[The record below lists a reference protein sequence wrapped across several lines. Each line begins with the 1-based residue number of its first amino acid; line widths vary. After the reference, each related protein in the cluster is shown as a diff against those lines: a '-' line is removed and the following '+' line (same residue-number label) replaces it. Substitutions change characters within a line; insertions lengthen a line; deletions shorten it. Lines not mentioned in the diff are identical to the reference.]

1 MNMNKYFAVFGLP
14 GSLVLTGLM
23 SLLALVLAVC
33 FPSPARWLC
42 FAAMLLS
49 SVGDIFLMH
58 LPVIEKN
65 LPNYFVYGAASFM
78 IAHVLYAL
86 CYLRLIR
93 GSGAAVLNPGAALM
107 AAIALAVAVYFVVTA
122 RGLGKLDQ
130 LPLILVY
137 IAMIALDCTMMFS
150 YAWSQGL
157 RNPLAILAAVGA
169 VSFFVSDLIIGLGMV
184 MGVRR
189 YDHLIW
195 WYYPI
200 GQILM
205 ILGVGKG

>member
-1 MNMNKYFAVFGLP
+1 MDRFFRCFGLP
-14 GSLVLTGLM
+14 GSLVLTGAM
-23 SLLALVLAVC
+23 SLLALVLALC
-33 FPSPARWLC
+33 FPTPARWLC

-58 LPVIEKN
+58 LPVIEKK
-65 LPNYFVYGAASFM
+65 LPNYFLYGAAAFM
-78 IAHVLYAL
+78 AAHLIYAL
-86 CYLRLIR
+86 CYARLIR
-93 GSGAAVLNPGAALM
+93 QSGAAVMNPGAVMMALIAVIV
-107 AAIALAVAVYFVVTA
+107 AAWFVFSA
-122 RGLGKLDQ
+122 RKLGRMDQ

-137 IAMIALDCTMMFS
+137 IVMISLDAAMVFS
-150 YAWSQGL
+150 YAWSQGIA
-157 RNPLAILAAVGA
+157 NPIAILAAVGA

-184 MGVRR
+184 MGVSR

-205 ILGVGKG
+205 ILGVGRG

>member
-1 MNMNKYFAVFGLP
+1 MNRFFRCFGLP

-23 SLLALVLAVC
+23 SLLALALAIC
-33 FPSPARWLC
+33 FPTPARWLC

-49 SVGDIFLMH
+49 SVGDVFLMH

-65 LPNYFVYGAASFM
+65 LPNYFVFGAASFM
-78 IAHVLYAL
+78 VAHLLYAL
-86 CYLRLIR
+86 CYARLIR
-93 GSGAAVLNPGAALM
+93 QSGAAIWNPGAMLMVCIAALV
-107 AAIALAVAVYFVVTA
+107 AAWFVFSA
-122 RGLGKLDQ
+122 GKYGRMDQ
-130 LPLILVY
+130 LPLILAY
-137 IAMIALDCTMMFS
+137 IVMISLDAAMVFS

-157 RNPLAILAAVGA
+157 ANPLAVLAAAGA

-184 MGVRR
+184 MGVSR

-205 ILGVGKG
+205 ILGVGRG

>member
-1 MNMNKYFAVFGLP
+1 MNRYFACFGLP

-23 SLLALVLAVC
+23 SLLALVLALC
-33 FPSPARWLC
+33 FPTPARWLC
-42 FAAMLLS
+42 LAAMLFS

-58 LPVIEKN
+58 LPVIEKK
-65 LPNYFVYGAASFM
+65 LPNYFVFGAASFM

-86 CYLRLIR
+86 CYARLIR
-93 GSGAAVLNPGAALM
+93 QSGAAIFNPGAAVM
-107 AAIALAVAVYFVVTA
+107 IAIAAAMAVWFIVSA
-122 RGLGKLDQ
+122 RKLGRMDQ
-130 LPLILVY
+130 LPLILAY
-137 IAMIALDCTMMFS
+137 IVMISLDAGMVFS

-157 RNPLAILAAVGA
+157 SNPFALLAAIGA

-184 MGVRR
+184 MGITR
-189 YDHLIW
+189 YDYLIW

-205 ILGVGKG
+205 ILGVGRG